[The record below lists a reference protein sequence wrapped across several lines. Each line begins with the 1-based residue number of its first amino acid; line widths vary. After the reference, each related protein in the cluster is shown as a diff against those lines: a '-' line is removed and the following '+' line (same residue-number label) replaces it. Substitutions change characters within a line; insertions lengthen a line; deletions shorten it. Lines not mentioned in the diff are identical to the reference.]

1 MSALDF
7 TREQLAQYILNSAK
21 ESSISK
27 IKSII
32 LNEKK
37 EEEVVAY
44 TVQGQPLTKAM
55 YIKKVKDAEASVKAG
70 NYTTVEDLEKEAEN
84 W

>member
-44 TVQGQPLTKAM
+44 TVKGQPLTKAM

>member
-1 MSALDF
+1 MSTLDF
-7 TREQLAQYILNSAK
+7 TREQLAQYILNTAK

-32 LNEKK
+32 LNESNGDDI
-37 EEEVVAY
+37 VAY
-44 TVQGQPLTKAM
+44 TVQGEALTKEM
-55 YIKKVKDAEASVKAG
+55 YIKKVKEAEARINAG
-70 NYTTVEDLEKEAEN
+70 EYTTHDDLLKEMET